1 MTHNATRKEHS
12 FSGASPFDVEDLV
25 VDLIYWF
32 HKITKCKK
40 EPNEFCIF
48 GDTTLKQVLNIVSTH

>member
-25 VDLIYWF
+25 VDLIY
-32 HKITKCKK
+32 
-40 EPNEFCIF
+40 
-48 GDTTLKQVLNIVSTH
+48 